1 MDVEP
6 IYKSGKVVEAHFVNL
21 ILSATGLGDKD
32 HVQHESSPKRQADRL

>member
-21 ILSATGLGDKD
+21 TLSATGLGDKD